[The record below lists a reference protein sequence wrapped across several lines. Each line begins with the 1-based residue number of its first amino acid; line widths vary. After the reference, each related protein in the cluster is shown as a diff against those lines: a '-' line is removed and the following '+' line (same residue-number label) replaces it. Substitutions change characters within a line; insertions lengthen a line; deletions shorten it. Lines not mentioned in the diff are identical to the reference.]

1 VTTVEF
7 IHGLSDDVLREIRT
21 LFEAGTAAG
30 LTDAQLLERFA
41 ASRAEASEATHA
53 AEAAFAAL
61 VARHGPMVLGVC
73 RRVLSRPDDVEDAF
87 QATFLV
93 LVRRAGSIQVGD
105 SLGRWLHGVARRVA
119 AKARVRS
126 EQRRVH
132 LPVSGGEP
140 VVSGFDPIRAELL
153 AALDE
158 ELGRLPGKYQAPVVL
173 CHLEGLT
180 HAEAARRLRW
190 PIGTVSGRL
199 SQARTLLH
207 QRLTRRGFSLAVGPL
222 AALLDP
228 EALRVSVPEPLV
240 RSLGRTAARLA
251 TEGARPAGASGAV
264 WTLAEGVIKEL
275 LMSKL
280 KVGLATLA
288 ALGIAVIGA
297 GAWARSGGQD
307 AGNGKT
313 GAAKPSTVS
322 IPEPPRGDQP
332 PATDRT
338 TTPAEAPKPEAGDP
352 SATRLALDVHTQA
365 GAIDKLPRFS
375 YQVRYRHGIVDS
387 MRAIDVSVD
396 RLKDAL
402 TAPVLAND
410 WFGWYQT
417 GFSWDEKRFLME
429 LTPGDTV
436 LNFYYQFWTET
447 DAWERREANDKSSV
461 NFVRSAGPA
470 RFWKHLNLFDYSYLR
485 LTPHR
490 FWWGQTARSNL
501 QTMSLVPPEKAT
513 WRNLGAEKFGGEMCD
528 IIDSSQRTERL
539 WIGRDSGRVRGALT
553 YSPVPVPGK
562 SRKFYEEEAVR
573 RIAGKT
579 FASQTEYSNWML
591 GEATVDQLIP
601 VHLAWLELNPTSS
614 PSQIRLNEL
623 VLFDDYREIVPGV
636 WLPFREVRA
645 FPHASETDRNK
656 RMLRRSELSVEAV
669 KTDLS
674 LADRFA
680 PLLPKEGDPVQD
692 QRFIVPIDL
701 KYRANQADEE
711 IRNLAAAEYDRRLKG
726 QEVMKRLVQPVAAMV
741 GKPAPALPTSG
752 WIGAQPPDLTGKP
765 YLLHFWATWCGPC
778 KNDLPRLKAL
788 AKRGAT
794 ILGMHPTG
802 TSREEVEKVV
812 RDEQL
817 GYPTFLAT
825 DKNSDASNP
834 KIAGYSA
841 GVFPYCILVDAQGRV
856 AGHGSLSELL
866 GKFGVSILIAPP
878 KDDAKK

>member
-1 VTTVEF
+1 MANARSE
-7 IHGLSDDVLREIRT
+7 DVLREIRT

-30 LTDAQLLERFA
+30 LTDAQLLERFV
-41 ASRAEASEATHA
+41 ASRAEASEATDA

-93 LVRRAGSIQVGD
+93 LVRRAGSVRVGD

-132 LPVSGGEP
+132 LAVSGGEP
-140 VVSGFDPIRAELL
+140 VVSGFDPVRAELL

-199 SQARTLLH
+199 SQARTLLQ
-207 QRLTRRGFSLAVGPL
+207 QRLTRRGFTLAVGPL

-228 EALRVSVPEPLV
+228 EALRASVSEPLV

-251 TEGARPAGASGAV
+251 TEGAGPAGASGAV
-264 WTLAEGVIKEL
+264 WALAEGVIKEL

-280 KVGLATLA
+280 KIGLATLA
-288 ALGIAVIGA
+288 ALGIAVVGA
-297 GAWARSGGQD
+297 GAWARSGGQN
-307 AGNGKT
+307 AGSGKT
-313 GAAKPSTVS
+313 GAAKPRTVS
-322 IPEPPRGDQP
+322 IPEAPRGDQP
-332 PATDRT
+332 RATDRT

-352 SATRLALDVHTQA
+352 RATRLALGVHRQA
-365 GAIDKLPRFS
+365 AAIDKLPRFS
-375 YQVRYRHGIVDS
+375 YQVRHRHGIVDS
-387 MRAIDVSVD
+387 MRAIDVSID
-396 RLKDAL
+396 RLKEAL
-402 TAPVLAND
+402 TAPVLATD
-410 WFGWYQT
+410 WLGWYQT
-417 GFSWDEKRFLME
+417 GFSWDEERFLNE
-429 LTPGDTV
+429 LRPGDTL
-436 LNFYYQFWTET
+436 LNFYYLFWTKT

-470 RFWKHLNLFDYSYLR
+470 KFWKSLHLFGYSYLR

-490 FWWGQTARSNL
+490 YWWGQTVFND
-501 QTMSLVPPEKAT
+501 QTMSIVPPEIAT
-513 WRNLGAEKFGGEMCD
+513 WRHLGAEKFGGEMCD
-528 IIDSSQRTERL
+528 IVDSSQRTERL

-553 YSPVPVPGK
+553 YRPVPVPGK
-562 SRKFYEEEAVR
+562 SRKFYEAETVR

-579 FASQTEYSNWML
+579 FASQTEYSNWL
-591 GEATVDQLIP
+591 GDEATVDQLIQ

-614 PSQIRLNEL
+614 PSKIGLNEL
-623 VLFDDYREIVPGV
+623 VLFDDYREILPGV

-645 FPHASETDRNK
+645 FPHASETDQNK
-656 RMLRRSELSVEAV
+656 RMLRRSELIVDEV

-680 PLLPKEGDPVQD
+680 PLLPMEGDPVQD

-711 IRNLAAAEYDRRLKG
+711 IRKLAAAEYDRRLKG
-726 QEVMKRLVQPVAAMV
+726 QEVMKRLIQPVAAMV
-741 GKPAPALPTSG
+741 GKPAPALPASG
-752 WIGAQPPDLTGKP
+752 WIGPQPPDLTGKP

-788 AKRGAT
+788 AERGAT
-794 ILGMHPTG
+794 ILGMHPSG
-802 TSREEVEKVV
+802 TSREEVEKVI
-812 RDEQL
+812 RDRQL

-866 GKFGVSILIAPP
+866 GKIGVETLIAPR
-878 KDDAKK
+878 KDDVKK